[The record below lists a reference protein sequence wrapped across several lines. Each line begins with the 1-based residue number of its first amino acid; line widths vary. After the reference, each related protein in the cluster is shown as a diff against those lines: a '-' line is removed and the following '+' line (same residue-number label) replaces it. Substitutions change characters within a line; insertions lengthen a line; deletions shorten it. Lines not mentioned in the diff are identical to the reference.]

1 MRKTLIMILA
11 ALAFILLSGC
21 EQNPLAPNDEKPL
34 TYQNMVVQD
43 ASAPFLLNHTL
54 PGVLAKGSAAS
65 AVIKD
70 NPAPG
75 TVYGHQDYPGAVYLA
90 HGNEQLPIGSW
101 VDNAYGND
109 YRIQLN
115 AGTTASFGEGQTVV
129 VYKAKGLKYEDAS
142 GKWHE
147 LKKPGTI
154 FAKTIVVKG
163 GHKGLSRGMGSE
175 DGNGEIGGGGPVSI
189 GGGGMNN

>member
-1 MRKTLIMILA
+1 MRKTPIMILA
-11 ALAFILLSGC
+11 ALAFILISGC
-21 EQNPLAPNDEKPL
+21 EQNPLASSDEKPL

-43 ASAPFLLNHTL
+43 TPAPFLLNNTL
-54 PGVLAKGSAAS
+54 SGVRAKGSAAS
-65 AVIKD
+65 VVIKD

-75 TVYGHQDYPGAVYLA
+75 TVYGHQDYPGAVYQA
-90 HGNEQLPIGSW
+90 HGNEELPIGSW

-115 AGTTASFGEGQTVV
+115 AGISASFGDGRTVV
-129 VYKAKGLKYEDAS
+129 VYKAKDLKYEDAS

-154 FAKTIVVKG
+154 FAKTIVAKG
-163 GHKGLSRGMGSE
+163 GHKGLGRSMTGE
-175 DGNGEIGGGGPVSI
+175 DGSGEIGSDGPVSF
-189 GGGGMNN
+189 GGPPINN